1 MAEEV
6 EHREEEQRFDP
17 FADIDLSMFE
27 TSETN
32 IDGQEQEEEQEEQEE
47 THNPVGDTEAEEQ
60 NEEDEDNRKSPS
72 SQDTKE
78 SSPFT
83 PFAKLLVEEGATPN
97 LNLEEFDGT
106 PQGLIK
112 AIQSEIDYNVNMY
125 KDNLDPRVKWLQDN
139 VDEGVALEDLLSID
153 KQRVTLNSIDE
164 ETLVGNE
171 DLQKQIVREYLKE
184 TTSFNDATINKQIER
199 LEATAD
205 LAEEAKSYFGE
216 LKQLN
221 TVKEQQA
228 VQQAQ
233 AQQQEFKK
241 QQEKIL
247 SDFKDT
253 LEKTEEIIPGIKL
266 NRMIKDQIFKT
277 LTTPVAQDPNTGA
290 PLNAIAKART
300 EDPINFEKNLAYVW
314 LATKGFK
321 DFSTLGSSGKRTAMK
336 DFEDALTKG
345 DSNFST
351 SKQTFSD
358 SNSIK
363 ELKESIEMFNRGQI

>member
-6 EHREEEQRFDP
+6 KGTQEEMSYDP

-27 TSETN
+27 SVDVTNAQVSEDTEIEDKIKSPVEDTN
-32 IDGQEQEEEQEEQEE
+32 AGDNTEEQEEDTQE
-47 THNPVGDTEAEEQ
+47 
-60 NEEDEDNRKSPS
+60 SPS
-72 SQDTKE
+72 SQETKD

-125 KDNLDPRVKWLQDN
+125 KESLDPRVKWLQDN
-139 VDEGVALEDLLSID
+139 VDEGVALEDLLIID
-153 KQRVTLNSIDE
+153 KQRVTLNSINE
-164 ETLVGNE
+164 ETLSTDEN
-171 DLQKQIVREYLKE
+171 LQKQIVREYLKE
-184 TTSFNDATINKQIER
+184 TTKFNDVLINKQIER
-199 LEATAD
+199 LEATGD
-205 LAEEAKSYFGE
+205 LTEEAKGYFNE
-216 LKQLN
+216 LKQINLA
-221 TVKEQQA
+221 KEQQA
-228 VQQAQ
+228 VQQAKI
-233 AQQQEFKK
+233 QQQEFQK
-241 QQEKIL
+241 QQEKVL
-247 SDFKDT
+247 SDFKET

-266 NRMIKDQIFKT
+266 NRIIKDQIFKT

-290 PLNAIAKART
+290 PINAIAKSRA

-321 DFSTLGSSGKRTAMK
+321 DFSVLGSAGKKSAMA
-336 DFEDALTKG
+336 DFENALKKSDGT
-345 DSNFST
+345 FAT
-351 SKQTFSD
+351 SKQNITE

-363 ELKESIEMFNRGQI
+363 ELKASMELFNKGQF

>member
-6 EHREEEQRFDP
+6 KGTQEEMSYDP

-27 TSETN
+27 SVDVTNVQVSEDTE
-32 IDGQEQEEEQEEQEE
+32 IEDKIKSPVEDTDAGVHTEE
-47 THNPVGDTEAEEQ
+47 T
-60 NEEDEDNRKSPS
+60 EEDIQEPPS
-72 SQDTKE
+72 SQETKD

-125 KDNLDPRVKWLQDN
+125 KESLDPRVKWLQDN
-139 VDEGVALEDLLSID
+139 VDEGVALEDLLTID
-153 KQRVTLNSIDE
+153 KQRVTLNSINE
-164 ETLVGNE
+164 ETLSTDEN
-171 DLQKQIVREYLKE
+171 LQKQIVREYLKE
-184 TTSFNDATINKQIER
+184 TTKFNDVLINKQIER
-199 LEATAD
+199 LEATGD
-205 LAEEAKSYFGE
+205 LTEEAKGYFNE
-216 LKQLN
+216 LKQINLA
-221 TVKEQQA
+221 KEQQA
-228 VQQAQ
+228 VQQAKI
-233 AQQQEFKK
+233 QQQEFQK
-241 QQEKIL
+241 QQEKVL
-247 SDFKDT
+247 SDFKET

-266 NRMIKDQIFKT
+266 NRIIKDQIFKT

-290 PLNAIAKART
+290 PINAIAKSRA

-321 DFSTLGSSGKRTAMK
+321 DFSVLGSAGKKSAMA
-336 DFEDALTKG
+336 DFENALKKSDGT
-345 DSNFST
+345 FAT
-351 SKQTFSD
+351 SKQNITE

-363 ELKESIEMFNRGQI
+363 ELKASMELFNKGQF

>member
-1 MAEEV
+1 
-6 EHREEEQRFDP
+6 
-17 FADIDLSMFE
+17 MFE

-290 PLNAIAKART
+290 PLNAIAKARA